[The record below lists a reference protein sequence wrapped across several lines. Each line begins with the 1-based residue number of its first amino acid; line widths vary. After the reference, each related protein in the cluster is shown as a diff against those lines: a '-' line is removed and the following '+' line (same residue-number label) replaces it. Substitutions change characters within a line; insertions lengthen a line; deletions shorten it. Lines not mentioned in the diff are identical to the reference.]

1 MGMLFSTSKKS
12 KNKSKAAK
20 RGTLTFDTTGCDK
33 VCPMIAEKKKTGVSD
48 YGGRIVVARRVYA
61 VEQENGSVE
70 GEFSVVRW
78 GVWEARESGSFG
90 RTPGG
95 MRVEE
100 GTEIQRAGE
109 RGESRQ
115 RRKRRGG
122 EWRRGGED
130 TGGSSFRRSEEF
142 FQRQPCTEQTSKQ
155 QTARGINR
163 GTRSRARGSRAA
175 IDERYLWGGGG
186 GVAAAAAAAA
196 GMVPGRV
203 WAGLGWAGIRDRT
216 GMYMANNQTPPPASQ
231 PAARPSHAIYRV
243 SLLRCIIYPQNLDC
257 HPLIDGGNDFKP
269 GCGEKSK

>member
-1 MGMLFSTSKKS
+1 MQLIARQWIRGKSFPGPQARGMGMLFSTSKKS

-100 GTEIQRAGE
+100 VGEFTGNLTRGGYCFREQRSREPASAE
-109 RGESRQ
+109 RADREESAEGGNGGVEGKTQAEAVLDAVKSFFSASPARSRLASSRQ
-115 RRKRRGG
+115 LG
-122 EWRRGGED
+122 E
-130 TGGSSFRRSEEF
+130 
-142 FQRQPCTEQTSKQ
+142 
-155 QTARGINR
+155 
-163 GTRSRARGSRAA
+163 
-175 IDERYLWGGGG
+175 
-186 GVAAAAAAAA
+186 
-196 GMVPGRV
+196 
-203 WAGLGWAGIRDRT
+203 
-216 GMYMANNQTPPPASQ
+216 
-231 PAARPSHAIYRV
+231 
-243 SLLRCIIYPQNLDC
+243 
-257 HPLIDGGNDFKP
+257 
-269 GCGEKSK
+269 